1 MPPTFAPRTPRCR
14 PRWAPDRVSP
24 FRLRLAAR
32 VLRGGGVVA
41 YPTEGV
47 YGLGCDPLDPRA
59 VQRVLDLKGRSTRKG
74 LILIAADYAQ
84 VRPFLQPPPKPLSR
98 RLRDDWPGPVTW
110 VLPAAAAVPGW
121 LTGGRDTLAVRVT
134 AHPLAAALCRAF
146 GRALVSTSANRS
158 GGSPSRSAL
167 AVRRLFGDAVDLIL
181 HGRLGDLRGPTPIRD
196 ATTGAFLRR

>member
-1 MPPTFAPRTPRCR
+1 M
-14 PRWAPDRVSP
+14 SP

-32 VLRGGGVVA
+32 LLRGGGIVA

-47 YGLGCDPLDPRA
+47 YGLGCDPLNPLA
-59 VQRVLDLKGRSTRKG
+59 VQRVLQLKGRSARKG

-84 VRPFLQPPPKPLSR
+84 VRPFLRPPGKQLSR

-134 AHPLAAALCRAF
+134 SHLLAAALCRAF

-158 GGSPSRSAL
+158 GGRPARSAL
-167 AVRRLFGDAVDLIL
+167 DVRRLFGDAVDLIL
-181 HGRLGDLRGPTPIRD
+181 HGALGGLRGPTPIRD
-196 ATTGAFLRR
+196 ATSGRLLRG

>member
-1 MPPTFAPRTPRCR
+1 M
-14 PRWAPDRVSP
+14 SP

-47 YGLGCDPLDPRA
+47 YGLGCDPLDPHA
-59 VQRVLDLKGRSTRKG
+59 VQRVLDLKGRSARKG

-84 VRPFLQPPPKPLSR
+84 VRPFLQPPPKALAR

-110 VLPAAAAVPGW
+110 VLPASPAVPGW
-121 LTGGRDTLAVRVT
+121 VTGGRDTLAVRVT
-134 AHPLAAALCRAF
+134 AHPLAASLCRGF

-158 GGSPSRSAL
+158 GGRPARSAL
-167 AVRRLFGDAVDLIL
+167 AVRRLFGESVDLIL
-181 HGRLGDLRGPTPIRD
+181 HGPLGGLRGPTPIRD
-196 ATTGAFLRR
+196 GTTGSLLRR